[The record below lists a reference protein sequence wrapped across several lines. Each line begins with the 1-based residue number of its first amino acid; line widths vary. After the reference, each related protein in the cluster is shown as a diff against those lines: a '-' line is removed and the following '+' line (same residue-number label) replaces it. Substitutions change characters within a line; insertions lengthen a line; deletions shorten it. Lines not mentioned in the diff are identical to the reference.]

1 MALQQRTSAKLR
13 GMVQGMELQNFHRG
27 RHLYLAG
34 RPSHWASAH
43 ILVSFRFCLQSFCY
57 FICYV
62 LLTAKYLVEGQF
74 NEMHYKVICNVA
86 SEHWH
91 KGSNAVL

>member
-1 MALQQRTSAKLR
+1 LDVYHTSTHGVALVLGMCRIHFAPESCVLIYWQRCCMALQQRTSAKLR

-43 ILVSFRFCLQSFCY
+43 IL
-57 FICYV
+57 
-62 LLTAKYLVEGQF
+62 
-74 NEMHYKVICNVA
+74 
-86 SEHWH
+86 
-91 KGSNAVL
+91 